1 MENIIYV
8 IEYHNGKTERKTE
21 KELRGCIDDL
31 IDDIKLLRKQYRW
44 NKTLFRMILYTSDE
58 NFDANEY
65 ISHYKSLSTETYG
78 PGFFNACD
86 IEFIR
91 KMNF

>member
-1 MENIIYV
+1 MENIIYL
-8 IEYHNGKTERKTE
+8 IEYHSGKTEKKTE
-21 KELRGCIDDL
+21 KELRGCIDDS
-31 IDDIKLLRKQYRW
+31 IDEIKRLRKQYRW
-44 NKTLFRMILYTSDE
+44 NKTVFYMTLYTSEE

-65 ISHYKSLSTETYG
+65 ISHYKGLSSETYG
-78 PGFFNACD
+78 PRFFSDAD